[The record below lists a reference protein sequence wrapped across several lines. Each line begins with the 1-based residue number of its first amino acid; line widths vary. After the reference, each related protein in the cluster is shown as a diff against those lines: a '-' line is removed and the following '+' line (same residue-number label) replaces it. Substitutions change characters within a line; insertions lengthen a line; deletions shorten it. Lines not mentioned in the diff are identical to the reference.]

1 MALNA
6 LYPRFTNVH
15 LMAGRSANLHPS
27 PTAGKMAPPAVH
39 IRNKAVL
46 RNAGSMP
53 NRVLVKLFQTLE
65 SGLVMATAARNIPVR
80 TGGPGIPGIGHN
92 VAVRAEA
99 WVGLHIVVDA
109 QCNNRQNQHSANAE
123 PHKNP
128 GTAEQY

>member
-6 LYPRFTNVH
+6 FYPRFTNVH

-53 NRVLVKLFQTLE
+53 NRVLVKLFQALE
-65 SGLVMATAARNIPVR
+65 SSLVMATAARNIPVR